1 MMPRGPDTPVE
12 ATPVALDA
20 VQPLPAFDSRW
31 AAHARRLGARAADT
45 SAARNTA
52 KVRWTIVFV
61 AFLGYVFAITT
72 YRLPIGN
79 LAMLAGLAGLGFQR
93 DRFRFPQLLIWF
105 GAFLLWCAIG
115 YVRTPYPTPVWD
127 KLIDLLKLWAVILV
141 AVNALRSRAH
151 VRFFSV
157 FFLGCFALFPLRGAF
172 FNYFFYRS
180 TLFGRAIWNYVYSN
194 PNDLAALAILQLAM
208 VAALLSLERPGWV
221 KRAAQVGVVLL
232 PLLVLMT
239 QSRGGFIALALFS
252 ICCIVGQWGQLR
264 RVLDPARRL
273 RLVLTLLAV
282 LIAVAFFAPNGV
294 WARVAGLQHLTTTD
308 QLEQVDQEGSAR
320 QRFEI
325 WRVANKIIREN
336 PLTGIGVGAYPQAH
350 AVYARGEEFDPVAAG
365 ARDTHSTYLNVLA
378 ETGIPGAIAFF
389 GVMVSVAFSA
399 ERTRRQ
405 CKRRTP
411 RLALPLFF
419 LEFGLIAFLVAAVF
433 DSFVS
438 SSFLYIHLGLLWAT
452 AEVTQHELSAQV
464 QELSPRRRHRSHQG
478 RGHGRKTGSP
488 NAKHDGSPSFD
499 DIAADSANV
508 T

>member
-1 MMPRGPDTPVE
+1 MSRRPDTPTE
-12 ATPVALDA
+12 SATRVALDA
-20 VQPLPAFDSRW
+20 VQPSPAFDSRW
-31 AAHARRLGARAADT
+31 VAHARRLGARNADAAVAR
-45 SAARNTA
+45 SAE
-52 KVRWTIVFV
+52 KVCWTIVFV
-61 AFLGYVFAITT
+61 AFLGYIFAITT

-79 LAMLAGLAGLGFQR
+79 LAMLAGIGGLAFQR

-105 GAFLLWCAIG
+105 GAFVLWCAIG
-115 YVRTPYPTPVWD
+115 YVRTSYPAPVWD

-151 VRFFSV
+151 IRFFSV

-208 VAALLSLERPGWV
+208 VAAVLSLERRGWI

-252 ICCIVGQWGQLR
+252 ICCIVGQWSQLR
-264 RVLDPARRL
+264 QVLDPTRRL
-273 RLVLTLLAV
+273 RLILTLLAV
-282 LIAVAFFAPNGV
+282 IVAVAFFAPNGV
-294 WARVAGLQHLTTTD
+294 WARVAGLQHLTTTE
-308 QLEQVDQEGSAR
+308 QLDQVDQEGSAR

-350 AVYARGEEFDPVAAG
+350 AVYARGEEFDPTAAG
-365 ARDTHSTYLNVLA
+365 TRDTHSTYLNVLA
-378 ETGIPGAIAFF
+378 ETGVPGALAFF
-389 GVMVSVAFSA
+389 GVVLSVAFGA
-399 ERTRRQ
+399 ELTRRR
-405 CKRRTP
+405 CKRRAP

-419 LEFGLIAFLVAAVF
+419 LEAGLLAFLAAAVF

-438 SSFLYIHLGLLWAT
+438 SSFLYLHLALLWAT
-452 AEVTQHELSAQV
+452 AELTR
-464 QELSPRRRHRSHQG
+464 QELSPEVQGSPPRRRHRSHHD
-478 RGHGRKTGSP
+478 RGHGRKPDSP
-488 NAKHDGSPSFD
+488 NANPDGPLSVG
-499 DIAADSANV
+499 DIASSYPSG

>member
-1 MMPRGPDTPVE
+1 MRTE
-12 ATPVALDA
+12 IATAVSLDA

-31 AAHARRLGARAADT
+31 AVHLRRLGARRADAILAP
-45 SAARNTA
+45 SEE
-52 KVRWTIVFV
+52 KVRWTIAFV
-61 AFLGYVFAITT
+61 AFLGYIFAITT

-79 LAMLAGLAGLGFQR
+79 LAMLVGLAGIAFQT

-105 GAFLLWCAIG
+105 GVFLLWCAIG
-115 YVRTPYPTPVWD
+115 YVRTPYPAPVWD
-127 KLIDLLKLWAVILV
+127 KLIDLVKLWTVILV
-141 AVNALRSRAH
+141 AVNALRSRGH
-151 VRFFSV
+151 IRFFSV
-157 FFLGCFALFPLRGAF
+157 FFLGCFALYPLRGAF
-172 FNYFFYRS
+172 FNYFFYGS

-252 ICCIVGQWGQLR
+252 ICCIVGQWSQLR

-282 LIAVAFFAPNGV
+282 TVAVAFFAPNGV
-294 WARVAGLQHLTTTD
+294 WERVSGLQHLTTTG
-308 QLEQVDQEGSAR
+308 QLDQVDQEGSAR

-336 PLTGIGVGAYPQAH
+336 PLTGIGVGAYPLAH
-350 AVYARGEEFDPVAAG
+350 AVYARGEEFDPTAAG
-365 ARDTHSTYLNVLA
+365 TRDTHSTYLNVLA
-378 ETGIPGAIAFF
+378 ETGVPGGIAFF
-389 GVMVSVAFSA
+389 GVVLSVALGA

-405 CKRRTP
+405 CKRRAP

-419 LEFGLIAFLVAAVF
+419 LEIGLVAFLAAAVF

-438 SSFLYIHLGLLWAT
+438 TSFLYIHLALLWAT
-452 AEVTQHELSAQV
+452 AEWTRHELLR
-464 QELSPRRRHRSHQG
+464 QERGLPPRRRHRAHHD
-478 RGHGRKTGSP
+478 RGQGRKTGSP
-488 NAKHDGSPSFD
+488 NANHDGSLSAD
-499 DIAADSANV
+499 DIASASPSIS
-508 T
+508 

>member
-1 MMPRGPDTPVE
+1 M
-12 ATPVALDA
+12 
-20 VQPLPAFDSRW
+20 
-31 AAHARRLGARAADT
+31 
-45 SAARNTA
+45 
-52 KVRWTIVFV
+52 I
-61 AFLGYVFAITT
+61 
-72 YRLPIGN
+72 
-79 LAMLAGLAGLGFQR
+79 AGLAGIALQR
-93 DRFRFPQLLIWF
+93 DAFRFPRLLIWF
-105 GAFLLWCAIG
+105 GAFILWCAIG
-115 YVRTPYPTPVWD
+115 YVRTLYPAPTWD
-127 KLIDLLKLWAVILV
+127 RLVDLVKLWAVVLV

-252 ICCIVGQWGQLR
+252 ICCTVGQWRQLR
-264 RVLDPARRL
+264 RVLDPARRV

-282 LIAVAFFAPNGV
+282 IVAVGFFAPNGV
-294 WARVAGLQHLTTTD
+294 WSRVAGLQHLTTTE
-308 QLEQVDQEGSAR
+308 QLDQVDREGSAR

-336 PLTGIGVGAYPQAH
+336 PITGIGVGAYAQAH
-350 AVYARGEEFDPVAAG
+350 AVYARGEEFDPIAAG

-378 ETGIPGAIAFF
+378 ETGVPGAIAFF
-389 GVMVSVAFSA
+389 GVMLSVAFSA

-405 CKRRTP
+405 CKRRMP

-419 LEFGLIAFLVAAVF
+419 LEFGLIAFLAAAVF

-438 SSFLYIHLGLLWAT
+438 SSFLYIHLALLWAT
-452 AEVTQHELSAQV
+452 AEVTRHELSPPV
-464 QELSPRRRHRSHQG
+464 QELSPRRRHRPH
-478 RGHGRKTGSP
+478 RGHGHVRKTSSP
-488 NAKHDGSPSFD
+488 NAEHDGSPSFD